1 MSSLEDKKNARKSGG
16 KQMQNPLS
24 ALSLKPKLIAL
35 FLAVGLIPFL
45 AVGITALN
53 SSSTALKDAAFK
65 QLESAR
71 SLKKTQIEEL
81 FARQKADMN
90 TLVNTVGAIQDEA
103 FDKLTAVREIKKRAI
118 RNYYLTIHDQ
128 VLTMSNSTMIINAVN
143 AFKSESSMF
152 MLENDIY
159 DGEVAEMRD
168 RLRTYYAEQYAYE
181 YESANEGSTV
191 DTDPIVDKL
200 SPQAVALQY
209 YYLAENPYF
218 VGDKHSL
225 DRAED
230 SSIYSATHAEIH
242 PSIRQFKEKF
252 GFYDIFLID
261 DETGRIV
268 YSVFKN
274 VDFGT
279 SLDDGPWAES
289 ALGDLFRKAR
299 DLDDRDAVLFA
310 DYAKYGPAYNA
321 PSSFIASPVFEGDEK
336 RGVLVFQIP
345 INRINDVMNE
355 RAGLGKSG
363 ATYLVGQDHL
373 MRSDSYHDPFNFS
386 VAASFRNPEKGK
398 VDTVAAKAALGGE
411 TDTKIIIDYQG
422 KPVLSAYTPL
432 EIGDTKWA
440 VIAEIDVAEAFVPQG
455 SGEDEKDYYAKYIEQ
470 TGYYDL
476 FLLNPDG
483 YVFYTA
489 TKEADYQT
497 NMLTGPYKDSGL
509 GQLVGEVLQ
518 TKFFGIADF
527 APYAP
532 SNNEPAAFMAQPFV
546 QDEEVKMIVA
556 LQMPITAIN
565 KVMQQ
570 REGMGET
577 GETFLV
583 GSDHLMRSDSYLS
596 PETHSVVASFA
607 NPETGTIKNV
617 AVERA
622 LNGETGT
629 ETLTDHVGHDVLSAY
644 APIDIFGIKWALLA
658 DITVDEAFAAANQ
671 LQSLML
677 MLALVGTIGVA
688 AIGYFAARS
697 VSKPISDMTGSML
710 RLADGDLEA
719 AVGYRERG
727 DEIGKMAG
735 AVRVF
740 KENAIERVR
749 LEAEHKKQA
758 EEQARAKEAEA
769 QRQAEADRAE
779 REREQLEKDA
789 AEARAQKLAEL
800 NAEFE
805 KEISIVLETVSSAAT
820 ELRYTADSMAE
831 DARTTSGQSE
841 TMAASSQESQESIE
855 SVAAAAEQLTASVQ
869 EVSEQV
875 AGTSKQANVAS
886 SQAADASSKVESL
899 VEAAT
904 RVREVVG
911 LIEDI
916 AEKTNLL
923 ALNATIEAN
932 RAGEAG
938 AGFAVVAN
946 EVKNLAAQTSNATQ
960 EIERQISSIH
970 DAVGEAAS
978 MIAEIATVITS
989 VDEYAASASSAVE
1002 EQAAATKEIA
1012 RNAAVAAD
1020 RNKQVAGMIGQ
1031 VRDSSEGTLTR
1042 TNDVVNASE
1051 ELTKQATTLDGDVK
1065 TYIENVKK
1073 V

>member
-1 MSSLEDKKNARKSGG
+1 
-16 KQMQNPLS
+16 MQNPLS

-53 SSSTALKDAAFK
+53 SSSTALKDASFK

-71 SLKKTQIEEL
+71 SLKKAQIEDL
-81 FARQKADMN
+81 FARQRADMN

-103 FDKLTAVREIKKRAI
+103 FEKLTAVREIKKRAI

-128 VLTMSNSTMIINAVN
+128 VLTMSNSTMVINAVN
-143 AFKSESSMF
+143 ALKSESAMF
-152 MLENDIY
+152 MLENDIF

-168 RLRTYYAEQYAYE
+168 EIRTYYAEQYAYE
-181 YESANEGSTV
+181 YESATEGQTI
-191 DTDPIVDKL
+191 DTDPIVDAL
-200 SPQAVALQY
+200 SPQAVAMQY
-209 YYLAENPYF
+209 FYLAKNPYF

-225 DRAED
+225 DRADD

-252 GFYDIFLID
+252 GFYDIMLVD
-261 DETGRIV
+261 SESGRIV

-279 SLDDGPWAES
+279 SLDNGPWAEGP
-289 ALGDLFRKAR
+289 LGDLFRKAR

-336 RGVLVFQIP
+336 RGVLIFQMP

-355 RAGLGKSG
+355 RAGLGQSG
-363 ATYLVGQDHL
+363 ATYLVGQDNL
-373 MRSDSYHDPFNFS
+373 MRSDSYHDPFNYS

-398 VDTVAAKAALGGE
+398 VDTAASKAALAGE

-432 EIGDTKWA
+432 EIGDTTWA
-440 VIAEIDVAEAFVPQG
+440 VIAEIDVAEAFVPKSDG
-455 SGEDEKDYYAKYIEQ
+455 DEKDFYAKYLGD

-483 YVFYTA
+483 YVFYSVTQ
-489 TKEADYQT
+489 EADYQT

-509 GQLVGEVLQ
+509 GQLIGEVLQ
-518 TKFFGIADF
+518 TKVFGIADF

-532 SNNEPAAFMAQPFV
+532 TNNEPAAFMAQPFV
-546 QDEEVKMIVA
+546 QNDEVKMIVA
-556 LQMPITAIN
+556 LQTPITEIN

-583 GSDHLMRSDSYLS
+583 GSDYLMRSDSYLD
-596 PETHSVVASFA
+596 PEKHSVVASFA
-607 NPETGTIKNV
+607 NPETGSIKNV

-629 ETLTDHVGHDVLSAY
+629 ETLTDHTGHEVLAAY
-644 APIDIFGIKWALLA
+644 APISIFGIKWALLA
-658 DITVDEAFAAANQ
+658 DMAVDEAFSAANK

-688 AIGYFAARS
+688 AVGYFAARS
-697 VSKPISDMTGSML
+697 VSKPITDMTGSML

-719 AVGYRERG
+719 PVGYRERG

-758 EEQARAKEAEA
+758 EEQARAKETEA

-779 REREQLEKDA
+779 REREQREKDA
-789 AEARAQKLAEL
+789 AEARAQQLAEL
-800 NAEFE
+800 NAKFE
-805 KEISIVLETVSSAAT
+805 QEISIVLETVSSAAT

-831 DARTTSGQSE
+831 DARATSEQSE
-841 TMAASSQESQESIE
+841 TMATSSRESQESIE

-904 RVREVVG
+904 KVREVVG
-911 LIEDI
+911 LIEEI

-960 EIERQISSIH
+960 EIERQITSIH

-1012 RNAAVAAD
+1012 RNASVAAD

-1031 VRDSSEGTLTR
+1031 VRESSEGTLTR
-1042 TNDVVNASE
+1042 TNDVVKASE

-1065 TYIENVKK
+1065 AYLDNVKK